1 MASILNVDRIVDAA
15 GTGTPMIPGHVVQVV
30 SANSSQQIT
39 TSGTTYIDTNLT
51 ASITPSSSSNKILV
65 MFSGSM
71 YNDAN
76 GTHAALTVFRGNS
89 STGTNLDPNGASGIG
104 FGSAYGNGTAIKA
117 NVVGFVLDSPSTTSS
132 TTYTAAIR
140 NDGTSSTIYLNV
152 NQDAASLTLMEIA
165 Q

>member
-1 MASILNVDRIVDAA
+1 MALSKITNDGVATSGLPA
-15 GTGTPMIPGHVVQVV
+15 GSVVQVV
-30 SANSSQQIT
+30 SVNSSQQIT

-76 GTHAALTVFRGNS
+76 GTHAALTVFRGDS
-89 STGTNLDPNGASGIG
+89 STGTNLDSNGASGYG
-104 FGSAYGNGTAIKA
+104 FGTGYALGDRVKS

-132 TTYTAAIR
+132 TTYTAAVR
-140 NDGTSSTIYLNV
+140 RVGGSGNIYMNV
-152 NQDAASLTLMEIA
+152 NSDTATMTLMEIV